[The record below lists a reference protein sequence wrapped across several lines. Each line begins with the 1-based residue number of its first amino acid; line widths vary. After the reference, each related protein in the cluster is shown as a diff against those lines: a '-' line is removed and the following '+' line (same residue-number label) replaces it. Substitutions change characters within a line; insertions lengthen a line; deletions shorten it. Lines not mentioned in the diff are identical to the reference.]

1 MLAESKFFNS
11 DQALTFDD
19 VLLVPSYSQIVPKD
33 AITKTKLT
41 KNITINTPI
50 LAAAMDTV
58 SEDKMAVAMA
68 SLGGIA
74 VIHKNNTIEEQV
86 GFVKNV
92 KRFESYLVLNPI
104 TISKDRKVSEALDLM
119 QSKKIS
125 GLPVVS
131 KDGKIEGIITDRD
144 VKFCQDTSVLIDS
157 LMTKSVITVKKNI
170 TRSQIEQMFA
180 KHKVEKLVVVD
191 EANKCTGL
199 ITAKDIQKSI
209 TNPLASR
216 DNFGRLLVGAAIG
229 VSENCLERAF
239 RLIEAD
245 IDVLVLDSAHGHSE
259 NIINRLKLLKNEI
272 AKRELTKPIDIIV
285 GNVVTPQAVIDL
297 CKAGADGIK
306 VGIGPGSIC
315 TTRIVAGVGF
325 PQLSAVMQ
333 CAKAAESFGI
343 PVIADG
349 GIKTS
354 GDIAKAIAA
363 GASSVM
369 LGSLLAGTEESP
381 GETFFY
387 NGRSYKS
394 YRGMGS
400 GAAMLKGSADRYFQ
414 DSNAQRDKL
423 VAEGVEAAVAF
434 KGSVS
439 SVVYQLVGG
448 LKSSMGYTG
457 NQTIADMQQNCKFI
471 KITNAGLAE
480 SHPHS
485 VRVTNES

>member
-1 MLAESKFFNS
+1 MALDNKFFTS

-19 VLLVPSYSQIVPKD
+19 VLLVPQYSGIVPKD
-33 AITKTKLT
+33 ALTTTKLT
-41 KNITINTPI
+41 KNISIHTPI

-74 VIHKNNTIEEQV
+74 VIHKNNSIEEQIA
-86 GFVKNV
+86 FVKNV

-104 TISKDRKVSEALDLM
+104 TITKDKKVSDALNLM
-119 QSKKIS
+119 QAKQIS

-131 KDGKIEGIITDRD
+131 PDGIVEGIVTDRD
-144 VKFCQDTSVLIDS
+144 VKFCTDTSIS
-157 LMTKSVITVKKNI
+157 LSEVMTKSVITVNKNI
-170 TRSQIEQMFA
+170 TRSQIENMFA

-191 EANKCTGL
+191 ELNRCTGL

-216 DNFGRLLVGAAIG
+216 DALGRLLVAAAIG
-229 VSENCLERAF
+229 VSDNCLERAQK
-239 RLIEAD
+239 LIESE
-245 IDVLVLDSAHGHSE
+245 IDVLVLDSAHGHSA
-259 NIINRLKLLKNEI
+259 NIIKRLETLKNYI
-272 AKRELTKPIDIIV
+272 AKQNLSKPIDIIV
-285 GNVVTPQAVIDL
+285 GNVVTPQAVKDL
-297 CKAGADGIK
+297 CLAGADGVK

-315 TTRIVAGVGF
+315 TTRIVAGVGY

-333 CAKAAESFGI
+333 CAEAADSFGV

-439 SVVYQLVGG
+439 SVVYQLIGG
-448 LKSSMGYTG
+448 LKASMGYTG
-457 NQTIADMQQNCKFI
+457 NGTIEAMRKNCKFV